1 MGNQNMLLAGW
12 EHICKRPLMYF
23 SNDVPAVV
31 NFLEGF
37 KTACLMLNPAFD
49 YKAIYGQV
57 IQERGWKD
65 SPQGIWRQMQE
76 RGMSDEEV
84 ISEMLAVYQEIWT
97 QLDFETVNNTMN
109 TKA

>member
-1 MGNQNMLLAGW
+1 MGNQNPLLEGL
-12 EHICKRPLMYF
+12 EHIRKRPLMYF

-37 KTACLMLNPAFD
+37 KTACLMLNAGFD
-49 YKAIYGQV
+49 YKTIYEQV
-57 IQERGWKD
+57 AQERGWKN

-76 RGMSDEEV
+76 RGMNDAEV
-84 ISEMLAVYQEIWT
+84 IAELLAIHQEIWI
-97 QLDFETVNNTMN
+97 QLDVEAVNNTIN